1 MNYYSYLVEHDF
13 GLAPNPFGGYCTLT
27 VCKPQIRKSRN
38 LQIGDWIIGTGSK
51 ALSKTFG
58 RKLKHHLIYAM
69 QVSEVIPME
78 TYWNDRRFRC
88 KKPILNGSRQLIYGD
103 NFYHKDEN
111 GNWIQEDSAHSNHD
125 GTPNLNHLKSDTS
138 GKNAIISDYF
148 FYFGQSAPILPPN
161 LLDICHEGIGQKLIT
176 PLELGAEFVLW
187 LTNKFEPRIYNVPI
201 NWVIY
206 NQQRLF

>member
-13 GLAPNPFGGYCTLT
+13 GLAPNPFGGCCTLT
-27 VCKPQIRKSRN
+27 VCKPLIRKSGN
-38 LQIGDWIIGTGSK
+38 LQIGDWIVGTGSK

-58 RKLKHHLIYAM
+58 RKLNHHLIYAM
-69 QVSEVIPME
+69 QVSEVMSME
-78 TYWNDRRFRC
+78 AYWNDNRFRS

-103 NFYHKDEN
+103 NFYHKDDN

-125 GTPNLNHLKSDTS
+125 GTPNLKHLKSDTS
-138 GKNAIISDYF
+138 GRNAIISDYF
-148 FYFGQSAPILPPN
+148 FYFGQSAPILPPK
-161 LLDICHEGIGQKLIT
+161 LQDICHEGIGQKLIT

-187 LTNKFEPRIYNVPI
+187 LTNQYEPKIYGMPI